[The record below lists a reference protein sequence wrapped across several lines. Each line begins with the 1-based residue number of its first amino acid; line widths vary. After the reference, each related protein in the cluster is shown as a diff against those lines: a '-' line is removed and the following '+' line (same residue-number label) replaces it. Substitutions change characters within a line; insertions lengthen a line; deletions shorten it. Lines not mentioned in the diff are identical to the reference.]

1 MSSGNT
7 VLPDTFL
14 LFRLGGYCLGFEA
27 AHLWEV
33 SALAPVTS
41 VPRVSPYL
49 VGVTQFHG
57 KIVPVLDLAGL
68 LGLPGVPSPKAG
80 GFVVAHLEKPK
91 PFLAGFPVR
100 EVKGFGKFQ
109 AADIQPT
116 GTFPNGPVPPYGKGW
131 AGTAEEPIL
140 LLEMEKLL
148 LDQYQTQT
156 RLAPRLVP
164 VA

>member
-1 MSSGNT
+1 MNPENL

-14 LFRLGGYCLGFEA
+14 LFRLGGFSLGFEA
-27 AHLWEV
+27 AYLWEV
-33 SALAPVTS
+33 SVLAPVTS

-68 LGLPGVPSPKAG
+68 LGLPAVPFKNAG

-91 PFLAGFPVR
+91 PFLAGFAVL
-100 EVKGFGKFQ
+100 EVKGFWKFQ
-109 AADIQPT
+109 GADIHP
-116 GTFPNGPVPPYGKGW
+116 GSTFPKGSVPPYGKGW
-131 AGTAEEPIL
+131 AGSAEDPIL

-148 LDQYQTQT
+148 LDLYQTQA
-156 RLAPRLVP
+156 RLTPRLVP